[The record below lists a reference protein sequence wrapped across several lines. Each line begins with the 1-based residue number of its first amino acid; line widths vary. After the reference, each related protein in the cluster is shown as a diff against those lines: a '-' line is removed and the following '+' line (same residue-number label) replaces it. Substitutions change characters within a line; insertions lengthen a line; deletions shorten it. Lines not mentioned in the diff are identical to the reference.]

1 MKKLSYKLFLLIAKW
16 IPVVMAAGILLNT
29 TLALLEVE
37 SIILDILAIT
47 FGNSISY
54 VIFMYITSIIFQF
67 CTWHRLTILYN
78 TIILIFNIVIS
89 YIDNYNMYVTLLIL
103 YLITVLSTGI
113 IYRSYK
119 KYKHECDNVSS

>member
-16 IPVVMAAGILLNT
+16 IPVVMAAGILINT

-37 SIILDILAIT
+37 SIILDIFTIT

-54 VIFMYITSIIFQF
+54 VIFMYITSCIFQF
-67 CTWHRLTILYN
+67 CYWHKLTVLYN
-78 TIILIFNIVIS
+78 AIILIFNIVIS
-89 YIDNYNMYVTLLIL
+89 YIDNYNMYVTLLVL
-103 YLITVLSTGI
+103 YLITIVSTGI
-113 IYRSYK
+113 IYHSYK